1 MLAFVIDFNNLD
13 HVAINTKGN
22 HEMDK
27 PGESVGEEAR
37 TEDVK
42 KGIFPRRERT
52 QIMTPKEA
60 AKYLGFHLVTIYRLL
75 KKREVPAVKIG
86 GQWRFKKD
94 VLDAWLVE
102 RMGKG

>member
-1 MLAFVIDFNNLD
+1 MEKTDLSMN
-13 HVAINTKGN
+13 
-22 HEMDK
+22 
-27 PGESVGEEAR
+27 
-37 TEDVK
+37 EDPRKEGVK
-42 KGIFPRRERT
+42 KGEFPRRERT

-75 KKREVPAVKIG
+75 KKREIPAVKIG

-94 VLDAWLVE
+94 ILDAWLTE